1 MTNMNQ
7 LKNNLK
13 GGIQLRFF
21 ERLSDTERVC
31 KFERGIYQKAKEDKS
46 FKFYCLYDK
55 ISQPYFLREAYKRVK
70 FNKGASGVDKQDFEA
85 IEKRGVEIF
94 LQEIATELK
103 TFTYKAQAVRR
114 VWIEKANGKLR
125 PLGIPTIKDRVI
137 QQSCKMVIEPIFEA
151 DFSPSSHGF
160 RPQEN
165 AAKAIQ
171 QIKSNLQI
179 GLTEVYDADLS
190 AYFDTIPHDK
200 MLKALEERISDHNVL
215 RLIKQWLQSPVWEKG
230 RITGGQSNS
239 CGTPQGGVIS
249 PLLANIYLNLFDRNV
264 EKQGSIFDKLGIKLV
279 RYADD
284 FVLMGKRITEQVKQ
298 KVESLLTRMG
308 LKLNTEKTK
317 VLDAKSKGGFDFLGF
332 NIRYDWS
339 LYNKGQKYWNVHPS
353 NKSEKK
359 FRRTI
364 SDFLTTKL
372 VRPMKEVV
380 EGLNAKIRG
389 HYNYFKIPKVSYINR
404 ASHEFEHYLR
414 YKLYKYCRRK
424 SQRKCVRYSTS
435 VYEYLTVNYG
445 LLKIESIAH

>member
-1 MTNMNQ
+1 MNQ
-7 LKNNLK
+7 LKDNLK
-13 GGIQLRFF
+13 GGIQLSFF
-21 ERLSDTERVC
+21 ERLSDAERVC
-31 KFERGIYQKAKEDKS
+31 KFERSIYQKAKEDKS

-70 FNKGASGVDKQDFEA
+70 SNKGASGVDKQDFEA
-85 IEKRGVEIF
+85 IENRGVEIF
-94 LQEIATELK
+94 LEEIATELK
-103 TFTYKAQAVRR
+103 SFTYKAQAVRR
-114 VWIEKANGKLR
+114 VWIEKANEKLR
-125 PLGIPTIKDRVI
+125 PLGIPTIKDRVV

-151 DFSPSSHGF
+151 DFSPNSHGF
-160 RPQEN
+160 RPKEN
-165 AAKAIQ
+165 AAKAIA
-171 QIKSNLQI
+171 QIKTNLRA
-179 GLTEVYDADLS
+179 GLTQIYDADLS

-200 MLKALEERISDHNVL
+200 MLKALEERISDYNVL

-230 RITGGQSNS
+230 RITGGQSNT

-264 EKQGSIFDKLGIKLV
+264 EKPGSIFEKSGIKLV

-284 FVLMGKRITEQVKQ
+284 FVLMGKQITEDVKE
-298 KVESLLTRMG
+298 KVASLLTRLG

-317 VLDAKSKGGFDFLGF
+317 VLDARSKGGFDFLGF
-332 NIRYDWS
+332 NFRYDWS

-359 FRRTI
+359 FRKTI

-435 VYEYLTVNYG
+435 VYEYLTEHYG
-445 LLKIESIAH
+445 LLKIETIAH